1 MKNTN
6 KRTGTGPGKGS
17 TYVSTTIALEV
28 DAELRRLAAVSQ
40 ITRTAM
46 ARECITDAVTRGL
59 TITRSSSH
67 AGKIVDLP
75 ANTPPAGGHRARR

>member
-1 MKNTN
+1 MKST
-6 KRTGTGPGKGS
+6 KKGTGTGPGKGS
-17 TYVSTTIALEV
+17 TYVSTTITLEV
-28 DAELRRLAAVSQ
+28 DAELRRLADVSH

-46 ARECITDAVTRGL
+46 ARECINDAVARGL
-59 TITRSSSH
+59 TITRSTSH

>member
-1 MKNTN
+1 MKST
-6 KRTGTGPGKGS
+6 KKGSGTGPGKGS
-17 TYVSTTIALEV
+17 TYVSTTISLEI
-28 DAELRRLAAVSQ
+28 DAELRRLAAASD
-40 ITRTAM
+40 ITRTSM

-59 TITRSSSH
+59 TITRSASH